1 MALKPRKSNRKYTFI
16 KMNGVFG
23 RITEYRGKK
32 KTVRNFEGYQP
43 LRFPSVSNEFHF
55 SSFKPD
61 TETKHYFG
69 TTENTIHAETKK
81 AE

>member
-1 MALKPRKSNRKYTFI
+1 MALKPRKSNHKYTFI

-23 RITEYRGKK
+23 RIIQYCGKK
-32 KTVRNFEGYQP
+32 RTVRDFEGHQP
-43 LRFPSVSNEFHF
+43 LRFPGVCNDIHIA
-55 SSFKPD
+55 SFKRD
-61 TETKHYFG
+61 TKEKHYFG